1 MPVPSTQPP
10 SIPSQASAADVI
22 EAAVRWINHDPFV
35 REIKSRGTIRPV
47 PGAPVVCHW
56 NERLQEYAYARS
68 RVPCFP
74 EVYNSVSP
82 VLARMATTIQKYSW
96 PAVKS
101 IADLNPADEEQLRK
115 DAEWVC
121 MWGGVKQPSYA
132 ATWKVIRS
140 AVTGTAMP
148 GAPMNSGWTKVA
160 SFATHGLPN
169 AQTIWDSRAATSVI
183 IRIDGVLHANGLFP
197 AIMSPY
203 RLGYGSASSSGLR
216 PQKKALIQSRWPAGY
231 GKWDYHFGGSETVR
245 EMVSILNNPSNGY
258 PAMPLPGGGSGP
270 WDVFGVGLVLF
281 MDGY

>member
-1 MPVPSTQPP
+1 MPLPSTPAP
-10 SIPSQASAADVI
+10 AVSYPATAPDVI
-22 EAAVRWINHDPFV
+22 AAAVKWIHTDPFV
-35 REIKSRGTIRPV
+35 RETRSKGKVLPV
-47 PGAPVVCHW
+47 PGASCVTGW
-56 NERLQEYAYARS
+56 DSRMKEYAYAKS
-68 RVPCFP
+68 KTVSFP
-74 EVYNSVSP
+74 AVYASVSP
-82 VLARMATTIQKYSW
+82 VLARMGSIIRRYCW
-96 PAVKS
+96 PSVTGISCLAS
-101 IADLNPADEEQLRK
+101 ADGHQLCT
-115 DAEWVC
+115 DAKWIC
-121 MWGGVKQPSYA
+121 KWGGVAQPSYA
-132 ATWKVIRS
+132 DTWKVIRS

-216 PQKKALIQSRWPAGY
+216 PQKKDLIKSKWPAGY